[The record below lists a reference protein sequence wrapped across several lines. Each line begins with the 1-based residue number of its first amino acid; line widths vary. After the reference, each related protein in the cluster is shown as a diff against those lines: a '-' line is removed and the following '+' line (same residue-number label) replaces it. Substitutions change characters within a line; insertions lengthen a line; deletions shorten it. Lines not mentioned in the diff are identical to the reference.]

1 MGSSVSTSANQVQQE
16 VNDKNATPGGT
27 GGTGGGSL
35 ATEEEI
41 VALLMPLYYT
51 TEPLTA
57 EEREAAVYVW
67 KLIVKNQCQ
76 HFNTYKTM
84 HPERF
89 KTVADFLHITFYE
102 RLFEIHP
109 SCRSLFTRDIS
120 KMNLIPMV
128 SLCLTKFDDPV
139 GLKRSLANL
148 VNVHN
153 HIGVKAVEYGMAGEV
168 LLHAIKSCV
177 GPSEYTEAA
186 HRGWTKIY
194 SAMLSVMVPEVVKY
208 ELTHKSEAQQTLEK
222 RAVMASKSLRSFS
235 DLITK
240 ISQSELV
247 PLAAVK
253 DSKDGS
259 NRITQ
264 REQSDMVLQDLET
277 RSGETISELNH

>member
-102 RLFEIHP
+102 H
-109 SCRSLFTRDIS
+109 
-120 KMNLIPMV
+120 
-128 SLCLTKFDDPV
+128 
-139 GLKRSLANL
+139 
-148 VNVHN
+148 
-153 HIGVKAVEYGMAGEV
+153 GMAGEV